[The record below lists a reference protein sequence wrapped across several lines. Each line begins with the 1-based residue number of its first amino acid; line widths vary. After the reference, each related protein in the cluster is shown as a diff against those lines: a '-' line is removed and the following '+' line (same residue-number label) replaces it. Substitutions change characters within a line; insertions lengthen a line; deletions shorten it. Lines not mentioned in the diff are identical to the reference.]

1 MRRLLAIGVLSVFAL
16 AGCGGGDGTWS
27 QAQRDEFMNNCTS
40 AAQTTGAG
48 TLDQVTSYCQCTLDA
63 LEQKYTPAEVAELEQ
78 GSSTDSEAQAEIMDI
93 VTSCLSEIQ

>member
-1 MRRLLAIGVLSVFAL
+1 MSGIEAWI
-16 AGCGGGDGTWS
+16 DGARCWTAPGS
-27 QAQRDEFMNNCTS
+27 PTP
-40 AAQTTGAG
+40 
-48 TLDQVTSYCQCTLDA
+48 TLDA